1 MQRINNKVFLSTE
14 EIERWI
20 PTDNGIHDNSV
31 EPLSRFNVNGY
42 ENLERANQGSKER
55 ERERESNLILGRGWI
70 PNHDS
75 PSSLFS
81 PPNFLVA
88 DAPARM
94 SRRGA
99 NNGQNP
105 SIVLKSRSNKCAAK
119 FVNKSTS
126 QPGAASPPPH
136 AP

>member
-55 ERERESNLILGRGWI
+55 ERERERIKLDPRRT
-70 PNHDS
+70 
-75 PSSLFS
+75 
-81 PPNFLVA
+81 
-88 DAPARM
+88 RM
-94 SRRGA
+94 SYQITTHPLPFFPLPTSSWQTRPRGC
-99 NNGQNP
+99 
-105 SIVLKSRSNKCAAK
+105 LAAGPTMGK
-119 FVNKSTS
+119 TL
-126 QPGAASPPPH
+126 QLY
-136 AP
+136 